1 LKNAI
6 GSTVLFLLQSALG
19 VSSRL
24 EACVYPPLTD
34 RRTLFVICA
43 ALTLSRAGVA
53 QDRPDTTW
61 RTVSANQWRA
71 DLRRFADS
79 APRAHRNLFHTMS
92 PAEFARAVRQLDSTL
107 PLVSADAALVEFM
120 RLAAMVQDA
129 HTGLDLDDLRLPQV
143 PARFVEFDDGVY
155 VTAADQRYSAIIGG
169 KIVRVGSV
177 DWRSAIARIDSVQPH
192 DPDNHGR
199 QRTWAARYLMNVPTI
214 LRGLGLSSSD
224 TSAAFTVVKDGHEE
238 TVTLSASIHPGPFSF
253 RQYALD
259 ELPAGWIGAGPAGP
273 NAPLALRNPSL
284 AYWSQPLPEHR
295 ALYVCMRAVLNEDN
309 RPLSTFADSLVAQ
322 LASPDV
328 DRVVL
333 DLRDDVGGDNSI
345 LKPLLL
351 ALIRAKTNHRGGMWV
366 LISNKTFSAAQNL
379 VNRLESYGDPVF
391 VGQPTGDNV
400 NFYADVKLVTLP
412 NTHLSVALSALWWQ
426 DKDPRDTRTATA
438 PEIAVPV
445 TFAQFAN
452 GDDPALQIALTETA
466 PTPLEDLIVSAAPR
480 GIDAVRSAYDDYMH
494 DPRHTY
500 VTDDE
505 RRLNRAGYAL
515 LGNKQAAQAVTVF
528 RMNANAHPSSSNA
541 FDSLGEALSALGD
554 IEEARDAYSRA
565 LKLNPGNGHARWAL
579 DHLR

>member
-1 LKNAI
+1 MSIHFEVRMHLPLMI
-6 GSTVLFLLQSALG
+6 RTRFL
-19 VSSRL
+19 V
-24 EACVYPPLTD
+24 CV
-34 RRTLFVICA
+34 

-53 QDRPDTTW
+53 QDRPDTSW
-61 RTVSANQWRA
+61 KTVTARQWRA

-79 APRAHRNLFHTMS
+79 APAAHRNLFHTMR
-92 PAEFARAVRQLDSTL
+92 PAEFAQAVSQLDSTL
-107 PLVSADAALVEFM
+107 PHASADAALVAFM

-129 HTGLDLDDLRLPQV
+129 HSGLDLDDLRLPQV
-143 PARFVEFDDGVY
+143 PARFVEFDDGIY
-155 VTAADQRYSAIIGG
+155 ITAAAPQYSAIVGSQV
-169 KIVRVGSV
+169 VRVGGV
-177 DWRSAIARIDSVQPH
+177 DWRRAIARIDSLQPH
-192 DPDNHGR
+192 DPNNHGR
-199 QRTWAARYLMNVPTI
+199 QRTWAARYLMQVPTI
-214 LRGLGLSSSD
+214 LHGLGLSSSD
-224 TSAAFTVVKDGHEE
+224 TAAAFTVVKNGREE
-238 TVTLSASIHPGPFSF
+238 AVTLPASIHPGPFSS

-259 ELPAGWIGAGPAGP
+259 ELPAGWVGAGPVGP
-273 NAPLALRNPSL
+273 HPPLARRNPSL
-284 AYWSQPLPEHR
+284 AYWSQRLPDHR
-295 ALYVCMRAVLNEDN
+295 ALYVCMRAVFNEDN
-309 RPLSTFADSLVAQ
+309 RPLSTLADSLVAQ

-333 DLRDDVGGDNSI
+333 DLRDDIGGDNSI

-379 VNRLESYGDPVF
+379 VNRLESYGEPVF

-438 PEIAVPV
+438 PEVAVPV

-480 GIDAVRSAYDDYMH
+480 GIDAVRSAYDEYMH

-515 LGNKQAAQAVTVF
+515 LGDKQAAQAVTVF
-528 RMNANAHPSSSNA
+528 RTNAIAHPSSSNA
-541 FDSLGEALSALGD
+541 FDSLGEALAALGD